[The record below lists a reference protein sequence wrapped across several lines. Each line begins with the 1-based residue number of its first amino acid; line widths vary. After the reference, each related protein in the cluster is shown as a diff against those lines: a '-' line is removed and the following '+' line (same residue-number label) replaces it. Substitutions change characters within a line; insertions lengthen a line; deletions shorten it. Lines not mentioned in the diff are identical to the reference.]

1 MKISELIYNYPDLE
15 DYLKLFEDSKDYI
28 LTSTGENANIHIR
41 SCGLNLEL
49 SNNDL
54 ALLSTGEKIA
64 KTGYLHLNHCG
75 FTYKNYGEISI
86 IVVPSKYAYT
96 KEAQEWHANPL
107 KFKINNK
114 LFEVGSASSLFVL
127 LNEPIYRD
135 SDWQNGF
142 QSFTTIKIINTNNK
156 EIKIDTIK
164 ALFYLNSHYL
174 KNIGLIAKIH
184 QMKINLDEELDL
196 WSDEYFDRFKKINRV
211 RIRTRNDFSSVEPL
225 LLYNQAQIFDNDE
238 KFLYLY
244 RILEF
249 SMNRARIQK
258 VAEARLDS
266 NFTDNDLIKIIENK
280 NEEKLLSNLLNEAL
294 NSNQKKRMAGY
305 AFNRKLI
312 NEDNYKLLTNALYK
326 YRNSIVHAKEQ
337 QNTEIRIPDPF
348 EQIEEINP
356 WIKVVDELAL
366 KCIIK
371 YNKPSG

>member
-1 MKISELIYNYPDLE
+1 MKTSELIYNNPDLE

-28 LTSTGENANIHIR
+28 LTSTGNNANIQIR
-41 SCGLNLEL
+41 LCGLNIEL
-49 SNNDL
+49 SNKDL
-54 ALLSTGEKIA
+54 AFLSTGEKIK
-64 KTGYLHLNHCG
+64 KTGYFHLNHCG

-86 IVVPSKYAYT
+86 IVIPSKYAYT
-96 KEAQEWHANPL
+96 IEAQEWHANPL
-107 KFKINNK
+107 KFKIRNK
-114 LFEVGSASSLFVL
+114 LFEVGSASPLFVL

-135 SDWQNGF
+135 SDWQY
-142 QSFTTIKIINTNNK
+142 FTTIKIINTNNK
-156 EIKIDTIK
+156 EIKTDTIK

-184 QMKINLDEELDL
+184 QMEINLDEELDL
-196 WSDEYFDRFKKINRV
+196 WSDEYYDRFKKLNRV
-211 RIRTRNDFSSVEPL
+211 RIRTRNDFSSIEPL

-249 SMNRARIQK
+249 FMNRARIQK
-258 VAEARLDS
+258 VAEVRLDS
-266 NFTDNDLIKIIENK
+266 NFSDNDLIRIIENK

-305 AFNRKLI
+305 AFNKKLI
-312 NEDNYKLLTNALYK
+312 NKDNYKLLTNALYK

-337 QNTEIRIPDPF
+337 QITEIRIPDPF
-348 EQIEEINP
+348 EQIEEANP
-356 WIKVVDELAL
+356 WINIVDELAL

-371 YNKPSG
+371 YNKTSG